1 MFCKDCNT
9 TGSNLIGRITVGSD
23 TITAYEAGLDP
34 AVFHYNAGHVITNQC
49 YIDSCLI

>member
-23 TITAYEAGLDP
+23 TITAYEAGLIQPFFITMLAMLSQINVTSIP
-34 AVFHYNAGHVITNQC
+34 A
-49 YIDSCLI
+49 

>member
-34 AVFHYNAGHVITNQC
+34 AVFITMLAMLSQINVTS
-49 YIDSCLI
+49 IPA